1 MAALETIRQKF
12 GIGATIIIAIGLL
25 LFLIPSDF
33 VQQIQNASSKYDVGK
48 IGSQSISYVEFD
60 QQVKQMG
67 SVSEMMT
74 GQSASSEAQQNQLRE
89 ATWRSLVE
97 DYLFIPAAKDAG
109 INVGHD
115 EVVALMNGESV
126 SPVIANNPV
135 FQEDGAFSQ
144 DRLVDFL
151 QQMESDESGRMSA
164 IWNYLQKNVK
174 TFQFY
179 NKYNALFTAGA
190 YTNALQSARLIA
202 DNNTSADVRFVMTPL
217 GYAKDSTIVVSD
229 SEIKSYYNAHKD
241 FYKQQASRDVEY
253 ALFEVVPSEAD
264 IAAQNEEFVKH
275 YDEFATTDKVRA
287 FLQKNSDNKQNLDIN
302 HWYKAGELRSVN
314 KDIEEF
320 VSSHASGVSPVIQDK
335 ETFYAAR
342 ILDKRQIPDSV
353 YVRHMMFVGADGKH
367 LADSLL
373 PLVKA
378 NNFSTLAALHSDD
391 KQSADEGQTGNLG
404 WISQNVLQYLPG
416 GFESVITAPVG
427 KPYVQKS
434 NIGWHIIEVTK
445 TTRPVEKK
453 QVAVY
458 VKESLASKETY
469 NKFYNQANTLAVRSA
484 GKLANYQAACDST
497 GVYSHVMTVNEG
509 TDSYGSISHAKEV
522 TRWAFDNK
530 PGKVSNVI
538 TVENNYFF
546 VVAVKAAHK
555 EGYSKVNEVAEGIRN
570 QLYQEKH
577 AAKRASEVAAEI
589 EGLNTLEAV
598 AEKLG
603 SSVSTQDD
611 VTFASL
617 SRQLDPKFVGAIA
630 AAKEGVLSGPVAGSY
645 GVYVFEVSGRE
656 TGEHF
661 TEEDA
666 KSFNERLASYATQM
680 IIPVMMDDAD
690 VKDNRARFY

>member
-60 QQVKQMG
+60 QQVKQLG
-67 SVSEMMT
+67 TVSEMMT
-74 GQSASSEAQQNQLRE
+74 GQSASSEAQQTQLRE
-89 ATWRSLVE
+89 ATWRTLVE
-97 DYLFIPAAKDAG
+97 DNLFIPNAQAAG

-115 EVVALMNGESV
+115 EVVALMNGDAV
-126 SPVIANNPV
+126 SPVISSNPI

-151 QQMESDESGRMSA
+151 QQMESDDSGRLSA

-174 TFQFY
+174 TVQYY

-190 YTNALQSARLIA
+190 YTNALQSARLME

-217 GYAKDSTIVVSD
+217 GYAKDTTIVVSD
-229 SEIKSYYNAHKD
+229 SEIKAYYNAHKD
-241 FYKQQASRDVEY
+241 FYKQKASRDIEY
-253 ALFEVVPSEAD
+253 AVFEVVPSAED
-264 IAAQNEEFVKH
+264 IAAQNEAFVKH
-275 YDEFATTDKVRA
+275 YDEFASTDNVRA
-287 FLQKNSDNKQNLDIN
+287 FLQKNSDNKLNLDVN
-302 HWYKAGELRSVN
+302 HWYKAGELNSVN
-314 KDIEEF
+314 KEVEEF
-320 VSSHASGVSPVIQDK
+320 VASSASGVSPVIQDK

-342 ILDKRQIPDSV
+342 ILARRQVPDSV
-353 YVRHMMFVGADGKH
+353 YVRHMMFVGADAKH

-373 PLVKA
+373 PLVKSS
-378 NNFSTLAALHSDD
+378 NFSTLAALHSDD
-391 KQSADEGQTGNLG
+391 KQSADEGQIGNIG
-404 WISQNVLQYLPG
+404 WISQNVLSYLPN

-427 KPYVQKS
+427 KPYLQKS

-445 TTRPVEKK
+445 TTKPLDKK

-458 VKESLASKETY
+458 VKESLASKDTY
-469 NKFYNQANTLAVRSA
+469 NKFYNKANTLAVRSA
-484 GKLANYQAACDST
+484 GKLENYQATCDST
-497 GVYSHVMTVNEG
+497 GIYSHVMTVNEG
-509 TDSYGSISHAKEV
+509 TDSYGAINHAKLV
-522 TRWAFDNK
+522 TQWAFENK

-538 TVENNYFF
+538 TVDNNYFF

-555 EGYSKVNEVAEGIRN
+555 EGYSSVAEVSDGIRN

-577 AAKRASEVAAEI
+577 AVKKASEVAAEI
-589 EGLNTLEAV
+589 EGLTSLDAI

-603 SSVSTQDD
+603 TTVSTQED

-630 AAKEGVLSGPVAGSY
+630 AAKEGEISGPVAGSY

-661 TEEDA
+661 TAEDA
-666 KSFNERLASYATQM
+666 KSFNDRLASYATQM